1 MRTHSDIVSIAAG
14 EARERTTDDDQLRDG
29 ARPFERGCLN
39 ERATMRTKDSKAVSL
54 RLRFADHAR
63 LGPGKMALL
72 QAVQQTGSIATA
84 GRAMNMSYRRAWL
97 LIDSVNAMFEE
108 PVVLITGADAAEGRS
123 ALTPLGEALLAAY
136 RATEADTEHAVAR
149 HFAALLPRLRSEPAE
164 PRSPPD

>member
-1 MRTHSDIVSIAAG
+1 
-14 EARERTTDDDQLRDG
+14 
-29 ARPFERGCLN
+29 
-39 ERATMRTKDSKAVSL
+39 MRTKDGNAVSV

-72 QAVQQTGSIATA
+72 QAVQQTGSIAAA
-84 GRAMNMSYRRAWL
+84 GREMNMSYRRAWL

-108 PVVLITGADAAEGRS
+108 PVVLVAGADGAQGRCV
-123 ALTPLGEALLAAY
+123 LTPLGETLLAAY
-136 RATEADTEHAVAR
+136 RATEADTAGAVAR